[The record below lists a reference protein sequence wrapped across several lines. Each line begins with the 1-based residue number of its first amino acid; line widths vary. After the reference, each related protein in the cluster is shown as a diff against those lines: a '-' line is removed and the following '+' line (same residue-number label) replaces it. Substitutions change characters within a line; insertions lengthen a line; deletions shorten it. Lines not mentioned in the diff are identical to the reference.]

1 MDSKYF
7 SKFLMTFATA
17 AFLIGSTVM
26 AMPVTKVHMLQN
38 LNETEARLA
47 KKIIERN
54 GYQLSKR
61 GLFSES
67 EKAIV
72 ITKAIGDELEPASI
86 QVEFVQKAKSDQ
98 IPKTIYNLKLETQD
112 LTDVLEKIPSPSQLD
127 SSPVAL
133 Q

>member
-7 SKFLMTFATA
+7 SKFLMTFTTA

-47 KKIIERN
+47 KKMIERN

-98 IPKTIYNLKLETQD
+98 VPKTIYNLKLETQD
-112 LTDVLEKIPSPSQLD
+112 LVDVLEKIPSPSQLD